1 MNQYIKYLILTFFLS
16 LSLSNISFGQSFV
29 TITIDDVP
37 NTGKTRNENY
47 KSKLLNALDSLNVP
61 VTIFVTEGLIYKGDN
76 KDKNVELLNEWMSRK
91 YTTIGYHSSEHSR
104 YSAVGLYSFRNDV
117 EKGENFVRDM
127 AKKNG
132 KSVDYF
138 RLPYNDLGKD
148 STEHAVLEKYL
159 SSRNFKVA
167 PFTVESEDYA
177 YCYVYEYY
185 LAQND
190 SAKANAIAMDY
201 VNMTMTIFDY
211 FDSLCLKIYGRQ
223 IKHIYLCHDNVL
235 NADYL
240 PVLVNELKKKNYS
253 FISFEETLKDPLYS
267 LKDKYYKKWGISW
280 LYRWIEDQ
288 SVVSSFLKQEPEGS
302 IYPLYQ
308 KLMEEQKGK

>member
-1 MNQYIKYLILTFFLS
+1 MKHILFNILFIFLLV

-47 KSKLLNALDSLNVP
+47 SSKLLNALDSLNVP

-76 KDKNVELLNEWMSRK
+76 KDKNVELLNEWMSRN

-104 YSAVGLYSFRNDV
+104 YSAVGLDSFRYDV

-177 YCYVYEYY
+177 
-185 LAQND
+185 
-190 SAKANAIAMDY
+190 
-201 VNMTMTIFDY
+201 
-211 FDSLCLKIYGRQ
+211 
-223 IKHIYLCHDNVL
+223 
-235 NADYL
+235 
-240 PVLVNELKKKNYS
+240 
-253 FISFEETLKDPLYS
+253 
-267 LKDKYYKKWGISW
+267 
-280 LYRWIEDQ
+280 
-288 SVVSSFLKQEPEGS
+288 
-302 IYPLYQ
+302 
-308 KLMEEQKGK
+308 